1 MTIKNA
7 IENIIERDLD
17 SMRQNFTA
25 ALTSKAVEKL
35 EERKIEIAKNYFGQ
49 TKKD

>member
-7 IENIIERDLD
+7 LHNILEGNLD
-17 SMRQNFTA
+17 KMRTNFSS

-35 EERKIEIAKNYFGQ
+35 EERKIKIAETYFGQ
-49 TKKD
+49 TKE

>member
-7 IENIIERDLD
+7 IENIIENDLD
-17 SMRQNFTA
+17 SMRQQFTS
-25 ALTSKAVEKL
+25 ALTTKAVEKL